1 MNIVVVGAGEV
12 GQHLADILSRERHAV
27 SVVDTNPAKARRLM
41 ESLDV
46 QALVGDGTR
55 ADVLMQ
61 AGASKADLVVAVAN
75 NDHVNMLA
83 CLMAKD
89 LGAQRVILRLKDTRR
104 LEGYRYFYKKSL
116 GFDVVLSTEDLAA
129 EEILSTV
136 RERHALEVE
145 SFADGRVQLRRLRL
159 REESE
164 LTDTPL
170 EELRLPTGVLVAAV
184 MRGDNFFVP
193 AGEDSLHVSD
203 HIYVIGEARD
213 CDAFERLAGEKAAW
227 NRSVVLMGAGGIGR
241 TIVRRLANTAGVSVK
256 VIERDPVRARAL
268 AVSSGEDSLVIEGD
282 ATALDLL
289 MEERIGDAN
298 VFIATTGD
306 DEDNMIACQLARS
319 LGVER
324 TVAMVN
330 KAGYRQIYDMLGI
343 DHGVS
348 PRIMCAKE
356 ILRFVRS
363 GSPSAIAVIGDG
375 KAEVLELKVRLNEGQ
390 RVKDL
395 GLPKGGAVIGAL
407 VRGDQVEI
415 PNGDTVVERGD
426 QVIVFTLPDTLK
438 LVERIFRG

>member
-12 GQHLADILSRERHAV
+12 GQHLADILSRERHSV
-27 SVVDTNPAKARRLM
+27 SVVDPDPAKARRMM

-55 ADVLMQ
+55 ADVLIQ
-61 AGASKADLVVAVAN
+61 AGASKADLVVAVADD
-75 NDHVNMLA
+75 DHVNMLT
-83 CLMAKD
+83 CVVAKR
-89 LGAQRVILRLKDTRR
+89 LGAQRVILRLKDTQR
-104 LEGYRYFYKKSL
+104 LEGYRYFYKQSL

-170 EELRLPTGVLVAAV
+170 EELRLPAGVLVAAIA
-184 MRGDNFFVP
+184 RGDKFFVP
-193 AGEDSLHVSD
+193 AGEDSLFVSD

-241 TIVRRLANTAGVSVK
+241 TIVRRLADTPGVTVK
-256 VIERDPVRARAL
+256 VIERDAGRARAPR
-268 AVSSGEDSLVIEGD
+268 EGD

-289 MEERIGDAN
+289 VEERIGDAN

-306 DEDNMIACQLARS
+306 DEDNMIACQLAHS

-330 KAGYRQIYDMLGI
+330 KAGYQQIYDMLGI

-348 PRIMCAKE
+348 PRLMCANE

-375 KAEVLELKVRLNEGQ
+375 KAEVLELKARLTEAK
-390 RVKDL
+390 RVKEL
-395 GLPKGGAVIGAL
+395 GLPRGAVIGAL
-407 VRGDQVEI
+407 VRGDQVRI
-415 PNGDTVVERGD
+415 PTGETTVEDGD
-426 QVIVFTLPDTLK
+426 QVIVFTLPETLEQ
-438 LVERIFRG
+438 VERIFRG